1 MPGKTPVQARERV
14 GLTRCSNRSDRLAIR
29 RSPART
35 GWSDELFSRVPQC
48 RRRLRA
54 MLNFE
59 GRNCRGRLHGHA
71 DAHAPTRRQIAPE
84 GKAPYW
90 PPDLVIDPQKKAPP
104 KRGFFGGHMHGL
116 DHSPRIHNAET
127 RVWFRGFVQYAR
139 EGPGS
144 GKDTRASPTSVC
156 GDPGGAI
163 RRSLRARKR
172 GRARAPFASFA
183 RRSAIRER
191 SKRPQC
197 DTAGDHRRGFV
208 HPRKSPAETGP
219 IRAARLEEYHPAA
232 FNFIPKYV
240 RSQRKSPAETGAKW
254 VMLAAPPL
262 Q

>member
-14 GLTRCSNRSDRLAIR
+14 GLTRCSIRSDRLAIR

-127 RVWFRGFVQYAR
+127 RVLVSRLRAGR
-139 EGPGS
+139 EGRHPCVVTQEVDLLSSDATEYGQCSGS
-144 GKDTRASPTSVC
+144 DSPCV
-156 GDPGGAI
+156 GGALGRSAGEHPRE
-163 RRSLRARKR
+163 RRSRPALPRIESGCACRRA
-172 GRARAPFASFA
+172 
-183 RRSAIRER
+183 
-191 SKRPQC
+191 
-197 DTAGDHRRGFV
+197 
-208 HPRKSPAETGP
+208 
-219 IRAARLEEYHPAA
+219 
-232 FNFIPKYV
+232 
-240 RSQRKSPAETGAKW
+240 
-254 VMLAAPPL
+254 
-262 Q
+262 

>member
-127 RVWFRGFVQYAR
+127 RVLVSRLRAVR
-139 EGPGS
+139 EGRPRVRQRHQGL
-144 GKDTRASPTSVC
+144 ATSVC

-183 RRSAIRER
+183 RRSAIPRTQQAPTMRHSRR
-191 SKRPQC
+191 SSARFCSPKKKP
-197 DTAGDHRRGFV
+197 RR
-208 HPRKSPAETGP
+208 
-219 IRAARLEEYHPAA
+219 
-232 FNFIPKYV
+232 N
-240 RSQRKSPAETGAKW
+240 GAN
-254 VMLAAPPL
+254 
-262 Q
+262 

>member
-59 GRNCRGRLHGHA
+59 GRNCRGRLHRHA

-127 RVWFRGFVQYAR
+127 RVLVSRLRAVR
-139 EGPGS
+139 EGRPRVRQRHQGL
-144 GKDTRASPTSVC
+144 ATSVC

-183 RRSAIRER
+183 RRSAIPRTQQAPTMRHSRR
-191 SKRPQC
+191 SSARFCSPKKKP
-197 DTAGDHRRGFV
+197 RR
-208 HPRKSPAETGP
+208 
-219 IRAARLEEYHPAA
+219 
-232 FNFIPKYV
+232 N
-240 RSQRKSPAETGAKW
+240 GAN
-254 VMLAAPPL
+254 
-262 Q
+262 